1 MHAFRPAG
9 ISAKIDEQ
17 LKLSQAID
25 KAGAKVEELKGS
37 VTSKVCH
44 APHAPRHALLESAT
58 APPPPLPIPL
68 PLRLHAER
76 APLLAAQVD
85 ELKSKASD

>member
-58 APPPPLPIPL
+58 APPPLPP
-68 PLRLHAER
+68 PFRLHAER

>member
-58 APPPPLPIPL
+58 APPP
-68 PLRLHAER
+68 LRLHAER